1 MNRVWII
8 DTNLTEATNKELSK
22 NLTEK
27 DQSIMLDLD
36 LKLSVDLVNNDNFI
50 TSVVVCNQ
58 INLEKM
64 KEFFKSNNV
73 EVDIQD
79 ATDLF
84 VTELGLT
91 EVDDLIEEDIVEK
104 MCKNV
109 EQ

>member
-1 MNRVWII
+1 MNRVYLIN
-8 DTNLTEATNKELSK
+8 TNLTEESNKDLTK
-22 NLTEK
+22 NLSEK
-27 DQSIMLDLD
+27 DQQTMLDLD
-36 LKLSVDLVNNDNFI
+36 LKLSVDLVNENNFI

-79 ATDLF
+79 ATDIF
-84 VTELGLT
+84 VTELGLG

-104 MCKNV
+104 MCKDV
-109 EQ
+109 E

>member
-1 MNRVWII
+1 MNRVYLIN
-8 DTNLTEATNKELSK
+8 TNLTEESNKDLTK
-22 NLTEK
+22 NLSEK
-27 DQSIMLDLD
+27 DQQTMLDLD
-36 LKLSVDLVNNDNFI
+36 LKLSVDLVNENNFI

-73 EVDIQD
+73 EVDIKD

-84 VTELGLT
+84 VTENT

-109 EQ
+109 E

>member
-1 MNRVWII
+1 MNRVYLIN
-8 DTNLTEATNKELSK
+8 TNLTEESNKDLTK
-22 NLTEK
+22 NLSEK
-27 DQSIMLDLD
+27 DQQTMLDLD
-36 LKLSVDLVNNDNFI
+36 LKLSVDLVNENNFI

-109 EQ
+109 E

>member
-8 DTNLTEATNKELSK
+8 DTNLTEKTNKELSK

-36 LKLSVDLVNNDNFI
+36 LKLSVDLVNENNFI

-58 INLEKM
+58 LNIEKL
-64 KEFFKSNNV
+64 KDFFKNNNV
-73 EVDIQD
+73 IFEIQD
-79 ATDLF
+79 STDLF
-84 VTELGLT
+84 TNNDT
-91 EVDDLIEEDIVEK
+91 KVDDLIEDDIVEK

-109 EQ
+109 D

>member
-1 MNRVWII
+1 MNRVYLIN
-8 DTNLTEATNKELSK
+8 TNLTEESNKDLTK
-22 NLTEK
+22 NLSEK
-27 DQSIMLDLD
+27 DQQTMLDLD
-36 LKLSVDLVNNDNFI
+36 LKLSVDLVNENNFI

-64 KEFFKSNNV
+64 KEFFKNNNV

-79 ATDLF
+79 ATDIF
-84 VTELGLT
+84 VTELGLG

-109 EQ
+109 E

>member
-1 MNRVWII
+1 MNRVYLIN
-8 DTNLTEATNKELSK
+8 TNLTEESNKELTK
-22 NLTEK
+22 NLSEK
-27 DQSIMLDLD
+27 DQQTMLDLD
-36 LKLSVDLVNNDNFI
+36 LKLSVDLVNESNFI

-64 KEFFKSNNV
+64 KEFFNNNNV

-84 VTELGLT
+84 VNETT

-109 EQ
+109 E

>member
-1 MNRVWII
+1 MNRVYLIN
-8 DTNLTEATNKELSK
+8 TNLTEESNKDLTK
-22 NLTEK
+22 NLSEK
-27 DQSIMLDLD
+27 DQQTMLDLD
-36 LKLSVDLVNNDNFI
+36 LKLSVDLVNENNFI

-84 VTELGLT
+84 VTENT

-109 EQ
+109 E

>member
-1 MNRVWII
+1 MNRVYLIN
-8 DTNLTEATNKELSK
+8 TNLTEESNKELTK
-22 NLTEK
+22 NLSEK
-27 DQSIMLDLD
+27 DQQTMLDLD
-36 LKLSVDLVNNDNFI
+36 LKLSVDLVNESNFI

-109 EQ
+109 E

>member
-1 MNRVWII
+1 MNRVYLIN
-8 DTNLTEATNKELSK
+8 TNLTEESNKDLTK
-22 NLTEK
+22 NLSEK
-27 DQSIMLDLD
+27 DQQIMLDLD
-36 LKLSVDLVNNDNFI
+36 LKLSVDLVNENNFI

-84 VTELGLT
+84 VTETT

-109 EQ
+109 E

>member
-1 MNRVWII
+1 MNRVYLIN
-8 DTNLTEATNKELSK
+8 TNLTEESNKELTK
-22 NLTEK
+22 NLSEK
-27 DQSIMLDLD
+27 DQQTMLDLD
-36 LKLSVDLVNNDNFI
+36 LKLSVDLVNENNFI

-84 VTELGLT
+84 VTETT

-104 MCKNV
+104 MCKDV
-109 EQ
+109 E

>member
-1 MNRVWII
+1 MNRVYLIN
-8 DTNLTEATNKELSK
+8 TNLTEESNKDLTK
-22 NLTEK
+22 NLSEK
-27 DQSIMLDLD
+27 DQQTMLDLD
-36 LKLSVDLVNNDNFI
+36 LKLSVDLVNENNFI

-84 VTELGLT
+84 VTETT

-109 EQ
+109 E

>member
-1 MNRVWII
+1 MNRVYLIN
-8 DTNLTEATNKELSK
+8 TNLTEETNKSLLK
-22 NLTEK
+22 NISED
-27 DQSIMLDLD
+27 DQKLMIGLD
-36 LKLSVDLVNNDNFI
+36 LKLSVDLVNENNFI

-109 EQ
+109 E

>member
-8 DTNLTEATNKELSK
+8 DTNLTEDTNKELSK

-91 EVDDLIEEDIVEK
+91 EVDDLIEEDIIEK

-109 EQ
+109 D

>member
-1 MNRVWII
+1 MNRVYLIN
-8 DTNLTEATNKELSK
+8 TNLTEESNKDLTK
-22 NLTEK
+22 NLSEK
-27 DQSIMLDLD
+27 DQQIMLDLD
-36 LKLSVDLVNNDNFI
+36 LKLSVDLVNENNFI

-84 VTELGLT
+84 VTENT

-109 EQ
+109 E

>member
-1 MNRVWII
+1 MNRVYLIN
-8 DTNLTEATNKELSK
+8 TNLTEESNKDLTK
-22 NLTEK
+22 NLSEK
-27 DQSIMLDLD
+27 DQQIMLDLD
-36 LKLSVDLVNNDNFI
+36 LKLSVDLVNENNFI

-109 EQ
+109 E

>member
-1 MNRVWII
+1 MNRVYLIN
-8 DTNLTEATNKELSK
+8 TNLTEESNKDLTK
-22 NLTEK
+22 NLSEK
-27 DQSIMLDLD
+27 DQQTMLDLD
-36 LKLSVDLVNNDNFI
+36 LKLSVDLVNENNFI

-64 KEFFKSNNV
+64 KEFFKSNYE

-109 EQ
+109 E